1 MLAGDKTTGGMTDI
15 LPLPLLS
22 PPIAGFVLPGN
33 GLEPRRH
40 STYTTIILLRTKVIS
55 LFVVLVQWQYS
66 HCYQNVMIKVL
77 EEEPHHVS
85 LKQTEYWQI

>member
-1 MLAGDKTTGGMTDI
+1 MLAGDKTTAGMTDI

-40 STYTTIILLRTKVIS
+40 STYTTIFYLYYYYEQKRLK
-55 LFVVLVQWQYS
+55 F
-66 HCYQNVMIKVL
+66 
-77 EEEPHHVS
+77 VS
-85 LKQTEYWQI
+85 LGSVAQIHNHIVIKML